1 MFLRLKIILEKTLK
15 LPFKSNFNS
24 IFAINFAF

>member
-1 MFLRLKIILEKTLK
+1 MFFNLKIILKKPLK

-24 IFAINFAF
+24 IYAINFAF